1 MNFLVREF
9 KERYFNKIL
18 NEINRDVNSYL
29 FKSNNEGLLVNN
41 YVSSKFIDFLQSQ
54 GFEGD
59 DLISVYSHNI
69 DLLYMSLV
77 LDLKKIGYNV
87 GTTLSLSNG
96 SKQIL
101 VFIYKS
107 KVKSVIGTIISNVPF
122 IKSIVKNI
130 A

>member
-9 KERYFNKIL
+9 KERYFNNII
-18 NEINRDVNSYL
+18 NEINKDVNSYL

-107 KVKSVIGTIISNVPF
+107 KVKSVIGTIVSNVPF
-122 IKSIVKNI
+122 IKSIVKSI

>member
-9 KERYFNKIL
+9 KERYFSKII
-18 NEINRDVNSYL
+18 NEINKDVNSYL

-87 GTTLSLSNG
+87 STTLSLSNG

-107 KVKSVIGTIISNVPF
+107 KVKSVIGTIVSNVPF

>member
-18 NEINRDVNSYL
+18 NEINKDVNSYL

-59 DLISVYSHNI
+59 DLINVYSHNI

-107 KVKSVIGTIISNVPF
+107 KVKSVIGTIVSNVPF

>member
-18 NEINRDVNSYL
+18 NEIDKDVNSYL

-59 DLISVYSHNI
+59 DLINVYSHNI

-107 KVKSVIGTIISNVPF
+107 KVKSVIGTIVSNVPF

>member
-1 MNFLVREF
+1 MNFLIREF
-9 KERYFNKIL
+9 KEIYFKNIL
-18 NEINRDVNSYL
+18 NEINKDVSSYL

-59 DLISVYSHNI
+59 DLISVYKHNI

-77 LDLKKIGYNV
+77 SVLKKIGYNV
-87 GTTLSLSNG
+87 SVTLNVSNE

-101 VFIYKS
+101 VFVYKS
-107 KVKSVIGTIISNVPF
+107 KVKSIIGTVVSNVPF

>member
-18 NEINRDVNSYL
+18 NEINKDVNSYL

-87 GTTLSLSNG
+87 STTLSLSNG

-107 KVKSVIGTIISNVPF
+107 KVKSVIGTIVSNVPF

>member
-18 NEINRDVNSYL
+18 NEINKDVNSYL

-107 KVKSVIGTIISNVPF
+107 KVKSVIGTIVSNVPF

>member
-18 NEINRDVNSYL
+18 NEINKDVNSYL

-69 DLLYMSLV
+69 DLLYMSLA

-87 GTTLSLSNG
+87 STTLSLSNG

-107 KVKSVIGTIISNVPF
+107 KVKSVIGTIVSNVPF

>member
-87 GTTLSLSNG
+87 STTLSLSNG

-107 KVKSVIGTIISNVPF
+107 KVKSVIGTIVSNVPF

>member
-9 KERYFNKIL
+9 KERYFSKIL
-18 NEINRDVNSYL
+18 NEINKDVNSYL

-59 DLISVYSHNI
+59 DLVSVYSHNI

-107 KVKSVIGTIISNVPF
+107 KVKSVIGTIVSNVPF

>member
-107 KVKSVIGTIISNVPF
+107 KVKSVIGTIVSNVPF

>member
-18 NEINRDVNSYL
+18 NEINKDVNSYL

-59 DLISVYSHNI
+59 DLINVYSHNI

-107 KVKSVIGTIISNVPF
+107 KVKSIIGTIVSNVPF

>member
-18 NEINRDVNSYL
+18 NEINKDVNSYL

-107 KVKSVIGTIISNVPF
+107 KVKPVIGTIVSNVPF

>member
-18 NEINRDVNSYL
+18 NEINKDVNSYL

-59 DLISVYSHNI
+59 DLINVYSHNI

-87 GTTLSLSNG
+87 STTLSLSNG

-107 KVKSVIGTIISNVPF
+107 KVKSVIGTIVSNVPF

>member
-9 KERYFNKIL
+9 KERYFDKIL
-18 NEINRDVNSYL
+18 NEINKDVNSYL

-59 DLISVYSHNI
+59 DLINVYSHNI

-87 GTTLSLSNG
+87 STTLRLSNG

-107 KVKSVIGTIISNVPF
+107 KVKSVVGTIVSNVPF

>member
-18 NEINRDVNSYL
+18 NEINKDVNSYL

-54 GFEGD
+54 GFEGN
-59 DLISVYSHNI
+59 DLINVYSHNI

-107 KVKSVIGTIISNVPF
+107 KVKSVIGTIVSNVPF
-122 IKSIVKNI
+122 IK
-130 A
+130 

>member
-18 NEINRDVNSYL
+18 NEINKDVNSYL

-59 DLISVYSHNI
+59 DLINVYSHNI

-107 KVKSVIGTIISNVPF
+107 KAKSVIGTIVSNVPF